1 MRGDGRSRRGAA
13 AKTESGGTG
22 LDGGLSE
29 RAEISTALPMTGDCV
44 GDIREIIAQARRSVV
59 RHVNS
64 TMTLAYWLIGRRIVV
79 EEQQGRRAA
88 YGERLL
94 EKISRGLADAF
105 GNGFGEPQLR
115 NCRLFYKAYPT
126 EDEIR
131 YALRIKLT
139 WTHHRA
145 IMRVADPKARAY
157 YLREASAQGW
167 DTRELERQIR
177 TFAYER
183 VVANQIEDAEPTGER
198 AEDPTPEAL
207 LKDPCVAEF
216 LNLRENLRGKE
227 KKVEKRIVDTIEKFM
242 LELGK
247 GFALVGRQFRIPV
260 DGANKYIDLVFYN
273 YILRCFVL
281 VDLKTAKLTSRDI
294 GQMDA
299 YRRMFDALKRREGDA
314 QTIGILLGTEI
325 DEPEVKYSVMA
336 ECERLFATK
345 LLPYLP
351 TKAELQ
357 CEIGRSRRRTNL
369 GARAS
374 KRGKGTAKEKSRPA
388 SAQRLAAGDE
398 RDNTG
403 KEARHEAEKR

>member
-1 MRGDGRSRRGAA
+1 M
-13 AKTESGGTG
+13 KKQQQLQNEMTVTM
-22 LDGGLSE
+22 
-29 RAEISTALPMTGDCV
+29 PMTQDCV
-44 GDIREIIAQARRSVV
+44 SDIRNIIVLARRSVV

-64 TMTLAYWLIGRRIVV
+64 TMTLANWLIGRRIVV
-79 EEQQGRRAA
+79 EEQNGKRAA

-94 EKISRGLADAF
+94 ERISRELGSEF
-105 GNGFGEPQLR
+105 GNGFGEPHLR
-115 NCRLFYKAYPT
+115 NCRLFYRAYPT
-126 EDEIR
+126 ESEIR

-145 IMRVADPKARAY
+145 IMRVHEPKARAFY
-157 YLREASAQGW
+157 IKEAVEQGW

-177 TFAYER
+177 MFAYER
-183 VVANQIEDAEPTGER
+183 VVANQIEHGEPDDNVRKEL
-198 AEDPTPEAL
+198 TPEML

-227 KKVEKRIVDTIEKFM
+227 KKVEKRIIDHIEKFM

-247 GFALVGRQFRIPV
+247 GFALVGRQFRIPI

-299 YRRMFDALKRREGDA
+299 YRRMFDTLKRQPSDQ

-325 DEPEVKYSVMA
+325 DEPEVKYSIMT

-345 LLPYLP
+345 LMPFLP

-357 CEIGRSRRRTNL
+357 CEIARSCCRTNL
-369 GARAS
+369 K
-374 KRGKGTAKEKSRPA
+374 KRSGTENRKLLK
-388 SAQRLAAGDE
+388 
-398 RDNTG
+398 
-403 KEARHEAEKR
+403 